1 MSIKS
6 NSITIR
12 DENAIGANTA
22 SRVGGVL
29 VEVADTLTY
38 YKSLIDSNTDKT
50 GISTEQAN
58 EIVINSLKN
67 SYPSS
72 DASKLSGISAGAQV
86 NTINSTTTG
95 ELTGSDVITNIVS
108 LTQAEYDAGTPIS
121 TTLYIIK

>member
-6 NSITIR
+6 NSIIIR
-12 DENAIGANTA
+12 DENTTGANTA

-29 VEVADTLTY
+29 VEIADTLTS

-50 GISTEQAN
+50 GISTQQAN
-58 EIVINSLKN
+58 EIASNSLKN

>member
-1 MSIKS
+1 MSLLTDAQKIK
-6 NSITIR
+6 NETT
-12 DENAIGANTA
+12 IGANTA

-29 VEVADTLTY
+29 VEIADTITS
-38 YKSLIDSNTDKT
+38 YKSLIDSNTDNT
-50 GISTEQAN
+50 GISTQQAN
-58 EIVINSLKN
+58 DIASNSLKN

-95 ELTGSDVITNIVS
+95 ELTGSDVITNVVS
-108 LTQAEYDAGTPIS
+108 LTQTEYDAGTPIS

>member
-1 MSIKS
+1 MSIK
-6 NSITIR
+6 NNAIIIR
-12 DENAIGANTA
+12 DENTTGANTA

-29 VEVADTLTY
+29 VEIADTLTS

-50 GISTEQAN
+50 GISTQQAN
-58 EIVINSLKN
+58 EISSNSLKN

-95 ELTGSDVITNIVS
+95 ELTGSDIITNIVS

>member
-12 DENAIGANTA
+12 DENTTGANTA

-29 VEVADTLTY
+29 VDIADTLTS
-38 YKSLIDSNTDKT
+38 YKSLIDANTDKT
-50 GISTEQAN
+50 GISIQQTNDIAS
-58 EIVINSLKN
+58 NSLKN

-72 DASKLSGISAGAQV
+72 DASKLSGISAGAEV
-86 NTINSTTTG
+86 NTINSTTAG

>member
-6 NSITIR
+6 NSIIIR
-12 DENAIGANTA
+12 DENTTGANTA

-29 VEVADTLTY
+29 VEIADTLTS

-50 GISTEQAN
+50 GISTQQAN
-58 EIVINSLKN
+58 EISSNSLKN